1 MDNKMLCQ
9 ISSTFQPFIFHS
21 VLIGLK
27 SANPSMST
35 NWTYPCLVSVYCAPF
50 PTHIKFF
57 QDLGRIDIPIQAWVC
72 TGERRSWSWLCRN
85 TWSLSIFG
93 TDYYSPSLFC
103 TNNIKL
109 RDLKKEKQRNKDFDL
124 LFKRIKTMSY
134 VLLLQPVIFWIFQT

>member
-1 MDNKMLCQ
+1 MSNFLHIPALHLSFCPDWIKKCQ
-9 ISSTFQPFIFHS
+9 SFHVDKLS
-21 VLIGLK
+21 
-27 SANPSMST
+27 
-35 NWTYPCLVSVYCAPF
+35 WTYPCLVSIYCAPF